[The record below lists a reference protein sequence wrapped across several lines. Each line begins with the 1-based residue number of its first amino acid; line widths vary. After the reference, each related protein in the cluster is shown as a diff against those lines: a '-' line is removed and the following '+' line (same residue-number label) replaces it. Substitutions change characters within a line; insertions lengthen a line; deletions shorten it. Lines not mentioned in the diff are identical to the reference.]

1 VRCWLALLLLGGLA
15 AGEVEPP
22 VAPVPAPA
30 LAFNAVGGMSLS
42 LSPDRPSEASGV
54 RIRYEAVRL
63 ECDRLTYTMAALVGA
78 TRPTLSSADFSSG
91 PDGRVLFD
99 SQASQ
104 LPQVGFRGVL
114 RPKAL
119 AVRRLDADPAR
130 PGEVRFRAEASD
142 LGDID
147 GLLAMP
153 MGMQRHVAWAD
164 RAVLDLVANASP
176 TAAIGVDALRLVAM
190 HFYGS
195 TQPVR
200 PATVLRLRPGAPPE
214 PTKVEAQLV
223 ARGYEMRA
231 SGAVISLYFDS
242 KGAMETIKGV
252 EDFEGDG
259 LVPMFGPN
267 KPTIGK

>member
-1 VRCWLALLLLGGLA
+1 MRCWLALLLLGGLA
-15 AGEVEPP
+15 AGEGEPP
-22 VAPVPAPA
+22 VAPAVPA
-30 LAFNAVGGMSLS
+30 LAFNAAGMSLS

-63 ECDRLTYTMAALVGA
+63 ECERLTYSMAALVGA
-78 TRPTLSSADFSSG
+78 TRPTLSSADLSSG

-99 SQASQ
+99 STATQ

-114 RPKAL
+114 RPKSI
-119 AVRRLDADPAR
+119 AVRRLDVDPDR
-130 PGEVRFRAEASD
+130 PGEVRFRAEASE
-142 LGDID
+142 LGDVD

-153 MGMQRHVAWAD
+153 TGMQRHVAWAD
-164 RAVLDLVANASP
+164 RAVLDLVANVSP
-176 TAAIGVDALRLVAM
+176 TASMGIDSLRLVAM

-195 TQPVR
+195 TQPAR
-200 PATVLRLRPGAPPE
+200 QATVLRMRPGAPAE
-214 PTKVEAQLV
+214 PAKVEAIMT

-242 KGAMETIKGV
+242 TGAMETIKGV

>member
-1 VRCWLALLLLGGLA
+1 MRCWPALLLLGSLA
-15 AGEVEPP
+15 ASEGEPP
-22 VAPVPAPA
+22 VAPVAAPV

-42 LSPDRPSEASGV
+42 LSPDHPSEANDV

-63 ECDRLTYTMAALVGA
+63 ECQRLTYTMAALAGA
-78 TRPTLSSADFSSG
+78 ARPTLSTADFSGG

-114 RPKAL
+114 RPKVL
-119 AVRRLDADPAR
+119 AIRRIEPDPAR

-142 LGDID
+142 LGDLD

-153 MGMQRHVAWAD
+153 TGMQRHVAWAD

-176 TAAIGVDALRLVAM
+176 TASIGIDALRLVAM
-190 HFYGS
+190 HLYGS
-195 TQPVR
+195 TQPAR
-200 PATVLRLRPGAPPE
+200 PATVVRVRPAVPAGPA
-214 PTKVEAQLV
+214 TVEALL
-223 ARGYEMRA
+223 ASHAFDMRA

-242 KGAMETIKGV
+242 MGAMESIKGV

>member
-1 VRCWLALLLLGGLA
+1 VRCWLALLLLGGIA
-15 AGEVEPP
+15 AGEGEPV
-22 VAPVPAPA
+22 VAPAVPA
-30 LAFNAVGGMSLS
+30 LAFNAAGMSLS

-63 ECDRLTYTMAALVGA
+63 ECERLTYTMAPLAGA
-78 TRPTLSSADFSSG
+78 TRPTLSSADLTGG
-91 PDGRVLFD
+91 PDGRVLFH
-99 SQASQ
+99 SQDSQ

-119 AVRRLDADPAR
+119 AVRRQDADPAR

-142 LGDID
+142 LGDVT

-153 MGMQRHVAWAD
+153 TGMQRHAAWAD

-176 TAAIGVDALRLVAM
+176 TASMGIDTLRLVAM

-195 TQPVR
+195 TQPAR
-200 PATVLRLRPGAPPE
+200 PATVLRLRPDAPAE
-214 PTKVEAQLV
+214 PAQVTALLA
-223 ARGYEMRA
+223 ARTYEMRA

-242 KGAMETIKGV
+242 AGAMETIKGV

-259 LVPMFGPN
+259 LVPVFGPN